1 MGCYYSRLIE
11 PRNPHALEFNAAI
24 NNVTSSTLSFWTY
37 SIQVIQS
44 YKCSREFDVDK
55 FCTSKNTYV
64 ST

>member
-44 YKCSREFDVDK
+44 YKCSGEFDVDK
-55 FCTSKNTYV
+55 F
-64 ST
+64 